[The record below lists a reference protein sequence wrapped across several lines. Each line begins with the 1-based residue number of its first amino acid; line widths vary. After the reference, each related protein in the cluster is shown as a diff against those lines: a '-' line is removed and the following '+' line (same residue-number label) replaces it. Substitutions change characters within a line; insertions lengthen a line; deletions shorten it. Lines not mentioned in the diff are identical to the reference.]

1 MDERDGNKGKAF
13 PSLRP
18 SGYSRREAL
27 GMLGVGSA
35 ATLSGYAVNAAPA
48 QAAPAPTRSPKRGGV
63 LKLGH
68 RSDVYGF
75 DPTALPEG
83 NYQMVFS
90 IYDTLLTMDEKYQL
104 TPQLAESWEMLDG
117 GKRIHMKLRKGV
129 IFHSGREFTADD
141 VVFSLKRTQDPEVA
155 ANIMLQAQI
164 VKEAKADG
172 KYDIDFRLDKP
183 YSAIME
189 MFDNLFI
196 MDRESVA
203 TIKTKGVGTGPFVL
217 KAWLPNTKVI
227 LERNPNYWKG
237 GQPYLDGVELIV
249 IPDAATLAINMES
262 AAIDMAHGLSPTDL
276 RRLQPNKDLEVILS
290 GYGAD
295 YNDVLMNV
303 TRPPFDNSKVRAAIA
318 AAIDR
323 DRFAK
328 NFYAGFSE
336 PVCLPFRPGSLAYF
350 EDQAK
355 RWEYNLDKAKVLL
368 REAGASAANVSVLVS
383 SQGYWMG
390 SDTLGQIMQ
399 ADLKTIGFNVRID
412 DQPQAQ
418 ARPRWQKSDFQLC
431 NHTFAKASKDPL
443 TLFTSAR
450 VWVAN
455 CKTNV
460 TQFCSEKYTK
470 LLNEASATLDAD
482 KRRQIFREINEI
494 ILAENFC
501 LTIAPGFRG
510 YVHHKRV
517 QGAQFNLDGY
527 AILGS
532 TWFA

>member
-1 MDERDGNKGKAF
+1 MIGA
-13 PSLRP
+13 
-18 SGYSRREAL
+18 
-27 GMLGVGSA
+27 GSA
-35 ATLSGYAVNAAPA
+35 AILSGLEITATPA
-48 QAAPAPTRSPKRGGV
+48 QAAPAPTGSPKRGGV
-63 LKLGH
+63 LKLG
-68 RSDVYGF
+68 RCSEVAGF
-75 DPTALPEG
+75 DPTAQPAG

-90 IYDTLLTMDEKYQL
+90 MYDTLLTMDEKYQL
-104 TPQLAESWEMLDG
+104 VPQLAETWEILEG

-129 IFHSGREFTADD
+129 TFHSGREFTADD
-141 VVFSLKRTQDPEVA
+141 VVFTLKYTQDPEVA
-155 ANIMLQAQI
+155 ANIMAQAQI
-164 VKEAKADG
+164 IKEAKADG

-189 MFDNLFI
+189 MFDNFFI
-196 MDRESVA
+196 VDRESIA
-203 TIKTKGVGTGPFVL
+203 TIKTKGIGTGPFAL

-227 LERNPNYWKG
+227 LERNPNYWKS

-262 AAIDMAHGLSPTDL
+262 GAIDMAYALSPTDL
-276 RRLQPNKDLEVILS
+276 RRLQPNKDVRVILA
-290 GYGAD
+290 GYGSD

-303 TRPPFDNSKVRAAIA
+303 TRPPFDNVKVRAAIA

-336 PVCLPFRPGSLAYF
+336 AVCLPFRPGSLAYF

-355 RWEYNLDKAKVLL
+355 RWEFNLDKAKALL
-368 REAGASAANVSVLVS
+368 REAGVSAANVAVLVS

-418 ARPRWQKSDFQLC
+418 ARPRWQRGDFQLC
-431 NHTFAKASKDPL
+431 NHTFSKANKDPL
-443 TLFTSAR
+443 TLFTGAR
-450 VWVAN
+450 VWVTS
-455 CKTNV
+455 CKMNV
-460 TQFCSEKYTK
+460 TQFCSEKYTN
-470 LLNEASATLDAD
+470 LVNEASVTLDAE

-494 ILAENFC
+494 MLAENFC

-517 QGAQFNLDGY
+517 QGAQFNLDGF
-527 AILGS
+527 AILGG
-532 TWFA
+532 TWFE

>member
-1 MDERDGNKGKAF
+1 MDKPGDKSETTYS
-13 PSLRP
+13 SLRP

-27 GMLGVGSA
+27 GMIGAGSA
-35 ATLSGYAVNAAPA
+35 AILSGYPANAAHA
-48 QAAPAPTRSPKRGGV
+48 QTAPAPSTPPRRGGV

-68 RSDVYGF
+68 PSDVYGF

-83 NYQMVFS
+83 NYQMVFG

-104 TPQLAESWEMLDG
+104 VPQLAESWEMLDG

-129 IFHSGREFTADD
+129 TFHSGREFTADD

-164 VKEAKADG
+164 VKEANADG

-203 TIKTKGVGTGPFVL
+203 TIKTKGVGTGPFAL
-217 KAWLPNTKVI
+217 KAWLPNTKVV
-227 LERNPNYWKG
+227 LERNPNYWKS

-249 IPDAATLAINMES
+249 IPDAAALAINMES

-276 RRLQPNKDLEVILS
+276 RRLQPNKEVRVILA
-290 GYGAD
+290 GYGSD

-303 TRPPFDNSKVRAAIA
+303 TKPPFDNAKVRAAIA

-355 RWEYNLDKAKVLL
+355 QWEYNLDKAKVLL
-368 REAGASAANVSVLVS
+368 RDAGVSAANVSVLVS
-383 SQGYWMG
+383 PRGYWMG

-399 ADLKTIGFNVRID
+399 ADLKTVGFNIRID
-412 DQPQAQ
+412 NQPQAQ
-418 ARPRWQKSDFQLC
+418 ARPRWQKSDFEMC
-431 NHTFAKASKDPL
+431 NHTFSKANKDPL
-443 TLFTSAR
+443 TLFTGAR
-450 VWVAN
+450 VWVVN
-455 CKTNV
+455 CKMNV

-470 LLNEASATLDAD
+470 LVNEASATLDAE

-517 QGAQFNLDGY
+517 QGAEFNLDGF
-527 AILGS
+527 AILEG
-532 TWFA
+532 TWFE